1 MSVYTPSFSAGFS
14 GVIWKIIADSE
25 HGLLF
30 VETRDGDKR
39 KAYFHC
45 VDIQSKKILWT
56 EQSFID
62 PWWSSLKV
70 AQKGN
75 ILLVSFNEPD
85 MPEQRGF
92 AVVDG
97 KSGKLKWGKPDAQVM
112 HTESD
117 GFVISKA
124 DDENSY
130 LKVDWNSGA
139 TLKEVSLK
147 ELFSNFNKK
156 KSAEDAAVLYPFHF
170 DEENSFFVK
179 IHQYIEIL
187 TKHKAIRM
195 IEYLEKGDKV
205 LISYYIYEGENEKIA
220 NYMLVADENGTV
232 LVHEKL
238 RGELS
243 GIGMDTFFVL
253 KDELIVVKNN
263 NELTAYVIK

>member
-1 MSVYTPSFSAGFS
+1 MSVYTPSFSAVFS

-25 HGLLF
+25 QGLIF
-30 VETRDGDKR
+30 VETRDGEKR
-39 KAYFHC
+39 KAYFHGI
-45 VDIQSKKILWT
+45 DLQSKKTRWTDQSIL
-56 EQSFID
+56 D

-75 ILLVSFNEPD
+75 LLLVTFNEPD

-97 KSGKLKWGKPDAQVM
+97 TSGKLKWGKPDAQVM
-112 HTESD
+112 HTEAD
-117 GFVISKA
+117 GVIISKA
-124 DDENSY
+124 DDENAY
-130 LKVDWNSGA
+130 LKVDWNTGA
-139 TLKEVSLK
+139 TLKEISLK

-156 KSAEDAAVLYPFHF
+156 KSGEESEVLYPFHF
-170 DEENSFFVK
+170 DEENSFFIK
-179 IHQYIEIL
+179 IQQYIEIL

-205 LISYYIYEGENEKIA
+205 LISYYIYEGEKDKIA
-220 NYMLVADENGTV
+220 NYILVADETGTV

-243 GIGMDTFFVL
+243 GIGMDTFFVM
-253 KDELIVVKNN
+253 KDELVVVKNN